1 MPETNRLSAP
11 VREAMTIV
19 RSLARLYDNN
29 NACKVALRAYEKAA
43 TERDEV
49 ELEKWRSV
57 LSGLMELVQPDGS
70 ARAHQLGTIKFPPLS
85 SLSDEII

>member
-1 MPETNRLSAP
+1 MPETNHLSAT

-19 RSLARLYDNN
+19 RSLARLYDNG

-43 TERDEV
+43 KAHDEV

-57 LSGLMELVQPDGS
+57 LSGLLELTQPKGS
-70 ARAHQLGTIKFPPLS
+70 LPT
-85 SLSDEII
+85 

>member
-1 MPETNRLSAP
+1 MSETNRLSAP

-43 TERDEV
+43 TGRDEF

-57 LSGLMELVQPDGS
+57 LSGLLELLQPDGS
-70 ARAHQLGTIKFPPLS
+70 ATAPQLGSIKFPPLS

>member
-1 MPETNRLSAP
+1 MPETNHLSAT

-43 TERDEV
+43 TVRDKI

-57 LSGLMELVQPDGS
+57 LSGLLEL
-70 ARAHQLGTIKFPPLS
+70 APPKGNLRP
-85 SLSDEII
+85 